1 MTDNN
6 AANNGGAEAPPPGP
20 VQNPE
25 RGVGKNGNAADGN
38 QQQPLL
44 NWRRLGVD
52 RWVDLL
58 FTAALTGA
66 TILNSCTSVRLSTI
80 ANGQLAIMQ
89 ADHRAWISAFPI
101 NLVGSLTHN
110 DSGLS
115 FTMQFTLKNTGRS
128 PSRATFVSFTPSF
141 SGQGPQVT
149 KKVCSDA
156 ENSMLRLTIF
166 PGDIVVQ
173 GVGGMIP
180 EIAFARF
187 RDDMKNGN
195 FSRIDTILP
204 SITACIAYRDMES
217 DTFHHTSYAFY
228 ISKSGSDAS
237 PLRMMLDQQTISA
250 SDFMLACRSDFSPT
264 EQHNER
270 V

>member
-1 MTDNN
+1 MTDSN
-6 AANNGGAEAPPPGP
+6 AANNEGADAPLPVP

-25 RGVGKNGNAADGN
+25 PGAGKNGNAADDN
-38 QQQPLL
+38 QQQHMP
-44 NWRRLGVD
+44 NWRRLGAD
-52 RWVDLL
+52 RWVELL

-66 TILNSCTSVRLSTI
+66 TILNSCTSVRQSTI

-110 DSGLS
+110 ASGLS

-128 PSRATFVSFTPSF
+128 PSRTTFVSFAPSL

-156 ENSMLRLTIF
+156 ENSMFGLTIF
-166 PGDIVVQ
+166 PGDIAVQ
-173 GVGGMIP
+173 GVGGLIP
-180 EIAFARF
+180 EAELAGL

-195 FSRIDTILP
+195 FSRVDSFLP
-204 SITACIAYRDMES
+204 AITACIAYKDMES
-217 DTFHHTSYAFY
+217 ETFHHTSYAFY
-228 ISKSGSDAS
+228 ISKAGGDAS
-237 PLRMMLDQQTISA
+237 PLRTMLGEQAISA
-250 SDFMLACRSDFSPT
+250 SEFTLVSMPIGLLAD
-264 EQHNER
+264 
-270 V
+270 